1 MYVNIELG
9 HGTTF
14 TFQEDAGPGPLSTQK
29 AIEAYEGWHCALY
42 IFDYEGT
49 YNRIV
54 QAGIN
59 QVDHPYKDKADTL
72 EHARQRNQFRLS
84 DIVAVNEAP
93 TDAKVQFR
101 RGQLLYRF
109 GHEIRSLKH
118 RRCPKILLVSH

>member
-1 MYVNIELG
+1 VYVNIELG

-42 IFDYEGT
+42 IFDYGGT

-54 QAGIN
+54 QADIN

-72 EHARQRNQFRLS
+72 EHARQWNQFRFS

>member
-9 HGTTF
+9 YGTTF
-14 TFQEDAGPGPLSTQK
+14 TFQEDAGLGPLSTQR

-59 QVDHPYKDKADTL
+59 QVDHPYKLTL
-72 EHARQRNQFRLS
+72 LNMLDNGINSGFQTLWLSMKLLQMQRCNLE
-84 DIVAVNEAP
+84 EASCCI
-93 TDAKVQFR
+93 
-101 RGQLLYRF
+101 G
-109 GHEIRSLKH
+109 
-118 RRCPKILLVSH
+118 LVMKYAA

>member
-1 MYVNIELG
+1 MYANIELG
-9 HGTTF
+9 YGTTF
-14 TFQEDAGPGPLSTQK
+14 TFQEDAGLGPLSTQK

-72 EHARQRNQFRLS
+72 ERARQWNQFRFS

-93 TDAKVQFR
+93 TDAKVQFK

-109 GHEIRSLKH
+109 GHEIRNLKH
-118 RRCPKILLVSH
+118 RRCPKILLVSQ